1 MRIARNELARLL
13 AATVKVVEARNTIPI
28 LSTVRLVAAY
38 GTLTATATDLDVAV
52 TASTAADGE
61 FSACIDARMIGDI
74 VRKLPTDAEVD
85 IDVDGNIATLKAGRA
100 RFKLPVLPVS
110 DFPNIEHGAY
120 DAEFDADLAA
130 LFAPVKFAI
139 SSEEQRYYLN
149 GVFLHVADG
158 RLAAV
163 ATDGHR
169 LARHIGQ
176 EIDVAFAG
184 IIVPRKMSEIMPS
197 GTVSVAVSGTK
208 IRVVSDGAV
217 FVSKLIDGTF
227 PDYLRVIPTGNDNLA
242 RADKAALAAATDR
255 VAIVSAAHGS
265 GVRMAVGGG
274 AIVLTVR
281 GVAEATDSVPCDYD
295 GEEIVIGFNSRY
307 VTEAL
312 SVFGNGDVTLA
323 LADAGSPARLTGS
336 PDGLDV
342 VLMPMRV

>member
-28 LSTVRLVAAY
+28 LSTVRLVAAD

-74 VRKLPTDAEVD
+74 VRKLPADAEVD
-85 IDVDGNIATLKAGRA
+85 IDVDGNTATLKAARA
-100 RFKLPVLPVS
+100 RFKLPVLPVG
-110 DFPNIEHGAY
+110 DFPNIEQGAY
-120 DAEFDADLAA
+120 DAEFETDMAA
-130 LFAPVKFAI
+130 LFAPVRFAI
-139 SSEEQRYYLN
+139 STEETRYYLN
-149 GVFLHVADG
+149 GVFLHIVDG

-169 LARHIGQ
+169 LGRHVGP
-176 EIDVAFAG
+176 EIDADFSG
-184 IIVPRKMSEIMPS
+184 IIVPRKMSEIMPD
-197 GTVSVAVSGTK
+197 GNVSVSVSATK
-208 IRVVSDGAV
+208 IRIVKDGAV

-227 PDYLRVIPTGNDNLA
+227 PDYQRVIPIGNDNLV
-242 RADKAALAAATDR
+242 RADKAALSAATDR
-255 VAIVSAAHGS
+255 VAVVSDAAGS
-265 GVRMAVGGG
+265 CVRMAIGGG
-274 AIVLTVR
+274 AIALSMR
-281 GVAEATDSVPCDYD
+281 GNAEAADSVPCDYVGD
-295 GEEIVIGFNSRY
+295 EIVIGFNSRY

-323 LADAGSPARLTGS
+323 LADSSSPARLTGM

-342 VLMPMRV
+342 TLMPMRV